1 MLIEELAEL
10 KEKKK
15 KKTKETNPFHCRP
28 VVANKTNYQYRSCF
42 YSDC

>member
-10 KEKKK
+10 KEKKNK
-15 KKTKETNPFHCRP
+15 NKERNPFHCCP